1 MTALSN
7 SKSFDGNASA
17 LAVPSVLGLKGSD
30 TVANLA
36 QAYADANPGTGKTLN
51 VSSGYQVQDGNSGG
65 NYAVTL
71 VADQS
76 GVIRAL
82 PVAILPPATT
92 VVSNTAIAL
101 PTLTIT
107 SNVASAFSSSS
118 APVAQATASSV
129 GVSVSSVQP
138 ATQQVTGLVAV
149 QVPSGSSTAGTGLVI
164 ALAQALFEGAPSN
177 IASERVTLPDQ
188 QPLPTWIRYDAE
200 TKTLSTNAV
209 PAGAFPMTV
218 LVTVGNQSTLVQ
230 ISESQAT
237 AK

>member
-7 SKSFDGNASA
+7 AKSFDGNASA
-17 LAVPSVLGLKGSD
+17 LAVPSVLGLKGAD
-30 TVANLA
+30 TVANLSE
-36 QAYADANPGTGKTLN
+36 AYADANPGTGKTLN
-51 VSSGYQVQDGNSGG
+51 VSSGYQVQDGNGGG

-82 PVAILPPATT
+82 PVAILAPAA
-92 VVSNTAIAL
+92 VVSNTVVAL

-107 SNVASAFSSSS
+107 SNVASASGSGGAS
-118 APVAQATASSV
+118 VAQAAGSSA

-149 QVPSGSSTAGTGLVI
+149 MVPAGSATAGTGVVI
-164 ALAQALFEGAPSN
+164 ALAQALFDGASS
-177 IASERVTLPDQ
+177 ASVTERVTLPDQ
-188 QPLPTWIRYDAE
+188 QPLPAWIRYDAE

-237 AK
+237 TK

>member
-17 LAVPSVLGLKGSD
+17 LAVPSVLGLKGAD
-30 TVANLA
+30 TVTNLSE
-36 QAYADANPGTGKTLN
+36 AYADTNPGSGKTLN
-51 VSSGYQVQDGNSGG
+51 VSSGYVVQDGNGGG

-76 GVIRAL
+76 GVIRTL
-82 PVAILPPATT
+82 PVAVLPPTT
-92 VVSNTAIAL
+92 VVNNTAIAL
-101 PTLTIT
+101 PTLSIS
-107 SNVASAFSSSS
+107 SNASGASSSGGAPAGQSSGSS
-118 APVAQATASSV
+118 A
-129 GVSVSSVQP
+129 GVSVNNVQS

-149 QVPSGSSTAGTGLVI
+149 MVPAGSATAGTGLVI
-164 ALAQALFEGAPSN
+164 ALAQALFDGAST
-177 IASERVTLPDQ
+177 ATVAERVTLPDQ
-188 QPLPTWIRYDAE
+188 QPLPAWIRYDAE

-209 PAGAFPMTV
+209 PAGAFPMVV

-237 AK
+237 IK

>member
-7 SKSFDGNASA
+7 SKNFDGNASA
-17 LAVPSVLGLKGSD
+17 LAVPSVLGLKGAD
-30 TVANLA
+30 TVTNLSE
-36 QAYADANPGTGKTLN
+36 AYADANPGSGKTLK
-51 VSSGYQVQDGNSGG
+51 VSSGYVVQDGNDGG

-82 PVAILPPATT
+82 PVAILAPAP

-107 SNVASAFSSSS
+107 SNVASASSSGGAS
-118 APVAQATASSV
+118 VGQAAGSSV
-129 GVSVSSVQP
+129 GVSVSNVQP

-149 QVPSGSSTAGTGLVI
+149 MVPAGSSTAGTGVVI
-164 ALAQALFEGAPSN
+164 ALAQALFEGA
-177 IASERVTLPDQ
+177 ALATTAETVTLPDQ
-188 QPLPTWIRYDAE
+188 QPLPAWIRYDAE

-209 PAGAFPMTV
+209 PAGAFPMMV
-218 LVTVGNQSTLVQ
+218 LVTVGNQATLVQ

-237 AK
+237 IK